1 MGGGGCGR
9 HATSRRTIVVYSGKT
24 HSPGL
29 DDLSEREE
37 QRGDP
42 KKIRKIIT
50 KAAVVRVLHNDDI
63 NVIVLNET
71 IKDHA

>member
-9 HATSRRTIVVYSGKT
+9 HATSRRTAVAHSGKT

-29 DDLSEREE
+29 NGLSEREE

-42 KKIRKIIT
+42 KGDQEDN
-50 KAAVVRVLHNDDI
+50 H
-63 NVIVLNET
+63 
-71 IKDHA
+71 

>member
-9 HATSRRTIVVYSGKT
+9 HATSRRTAVAHSGKT

-29 DDLSEREE
+29 DGLSEREE

-42 KKIRKIIT
+42 KGDQEDN
-50 KAAVVRVLHNDDI
+50 H
-63 NVIVLNET
+63 
-71 IKDHA
+71 